1 VAVGLMTLALGA
13 GGALGQGV
21 PGGPDL
27 PPPAAVPDPP
37 PAAPAPAPAPAPS
50 PAPAP
55 APEPVAP
62 APAPEPEVEAPSG
75 PSEEELEQQRLEE
88 ERRARAEAA
97 RRAREA
103 ERRRQEAL
111 RRERRERAEEFRRVQ
126 AYAAASTAISGG
138 LDRASAAL
146 DRAAVTAGVAAP
158 VEEATDPA
166 ESPSRGTA
174 LLYMLLGASGLSAA
188 LVVLPFGLRRGG
200 AAEPGDLSPPG
211 SVSRVVAYVEAH
223 LPVVERHRVE
233 LAGVSAACL
242 LIALL
247 IVLGLV

>member
-1 VAVGLMTLALGA
+1 VG
-13 GGALGQGV
+13 
-21 PGGPDL
+21 
-27 PPPAAVPDPP
+27 
-37 PAAPAPAPAPAPS
+37 
-50 PAPAP
+50 P
-55 APEPVAP
+55 APEPQAEEP
-62 APAPEPEVEAPSG
+62 AG
-75 PSEEELEQQRLEE
+75 PTPEELERQRLEE
-88 ERRARAEAA
+88 ERQARAEAA

-103 ERRRQEAL
+103 KQRRQEAL
-111 RRERRERAEEFRRVQ
+111 RRERRERAAEFRKVQ
-126 AYAAASTAISGG
+126 AYATASSRISGG
-138 LDRASAAL
+138 LASASAAL
-146 DRAAVTAGVAAP
+146 DRAAVTAGVAVP
-158 VEEATDPA
+158 VEEASDPA
-166 ESPSRGTA
+166 ESPSRGKA

-200 AAEPGDLSPPG
+200 AAESGDLSPPG